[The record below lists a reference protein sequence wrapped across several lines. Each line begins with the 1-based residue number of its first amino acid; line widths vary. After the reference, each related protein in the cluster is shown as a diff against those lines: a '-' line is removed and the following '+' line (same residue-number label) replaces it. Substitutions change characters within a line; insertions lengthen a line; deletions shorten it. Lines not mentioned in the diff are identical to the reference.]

1 MIDMASVYADRFKDN
16 SDALRAA
23 VMGQSPD
30 PKLDPYTALN
40 ALKLI
45 KESQRMAMAGQAQQ
59 PTSSPSILA
68 ENIAP
73 SAPPQGLA
81 GMVPMGAPTGQMPQG
96 MPPQGMPPQ
105 GMPPQ
110 GMPQQTMQAAS
121 GGLANMY
128 TPEED
133 YAEGGIVAFNG
144 ANGSV
149 VPAYAGSSDGA
160 VAFAGSSGNAA
171 MDDPLDRLLAEAGV
185 VEPATTDDGS
195 QGNPA
200 MREEA
205 FQNYLESRGII
216 KGIKDDDFTP
226 DEAKRM
232 RQDTFEFYE
241 KNAGPDIYA
250 PANRRLTEREGARS
264 KSKSQ
269 GEGLALLAAA
279 GAILEGN
286 TLARGAS
293 KAFPVFAKEMGEVQ
307 RADINEQRSIEQ
319 MQFALA
325 DAQRKERMGN
335 IRGAQAAMETARK
348 AKSDANRF
356 KLNKAV
362 ALGTLDSKALQSLR
376 PTGKAAGSGGDKALK
391 LNEDLGAAEVA
402 FEKDPSEANRQRVVA
417 LRRAV
422 DRTKTTESGPGKLG
436 AQNTQIFVG
445 AAKDSSAEARK
456 MLYTDPVM
464 RSNDRAAISNRY
476 RELYAES
483 IQRRFPGTP
492 LSDLLANMP
501 AEELPAG
508 GKAPAP
514 AASAKALPMPASQDQ
529 LKVNQLYNTNRG
541 LAIWN
546 GTAFVPQ

>member
-1 MIDMASVYADRFKDN
+1 MIDMASVYAERYKTQPQM
-16 SDALRAA
+16 LQAA

-40 ALKLI
+40 ALKLV

-59 PTSSPSILA
+59 PTSSPSIVA
-68 ENIAP
+68 ETMAP
-73 SAPPQGLA
+73 NPMMQGLGA
-81 GMVPMGAPTGQMPQG
+81 MVPGAMGQAPQG

-105 GMPPQ
+105 RAP
-110 GMPQQTMQAAS
+110 MPQPTMQAAS
-121 GGLANMY
+121 GGLAGMP
-128 TPEED
+128 TPDEE
-133 YAEGGIVAFNG
+133 YAAGGIVAFQDRG
-144 ANGSV
+144 YV
-149 VPAYAGSSDGA
+149 DPAYTANSAGG
-160 VAFAGSSGNAA
+160 VAYPSSSGNAA
-171 MDDPLDRLLAEAGV
+171 MDDPLSRLLAEAGV
-185 VEPATTDDGS
+185 AEPTVIDDGS
-195 QGNPA
+195 QGNSA
-200 MREEA
+200 MRDEA
-205 FQNYLESRGII
+205 FKNYLESRGVI

-250 PANRRLTEREGARS
+250 PANRRLTERESARS

-348 AKSDANRF
+348 ERADANRF

-362 ALGTLDSKALQSLR
+362 ALSTLDAKALQSLR
-376 PTGKAAGSGGDKALK
+376 PAGKAAGSGSDK
-391 LNEDLGAAEVA
+391 EQ
-402 FEKDPSEANRQRVVA
+402 P
-417 LRRAV
+417 V
-422 DRTKTTESGPGKLG
+422 DRVTAAMNDRLIEIKAKNPNDPQIAILEKKIEDRKLIMGLGKEGPTAAPRAAATLTAK
-436 AQNTQIFVG
+436 QN
-445 AAKDSSAEARK
+445 SAVMKQMDVWEGGGEARK
-456 MLYTDPVM
+456 AKADGTIDAV
-464 RSNDRAAISNRY
+464 RAAKKEAL
-476 RELYAES
+476 REDALRGVFDDGDEAPRV
-483 IQRRFPGTP
+483 ITP
-492 LSDLLANMP
+492 KPKNTGKMP
-501 AEELPAG
+501 PPPAG
-508 GKAPAP
+508 F
-514 AASAKALPMPASQDQ
+514 
-529 LKVNQLYNTNRG
+529 NRD
-541 LAIWN
+541 
-546 GTAFVPQ
+546 